1 MVIKVVTI
9 MKVNI
14 GLKIT
19 ATLPLA
25 IMKFIT
31 VVIKVVTTVEVDIGF
46 NKPYTLPLA
55 IVAQELMLTL

>member
-1 MVIKVVTI
+1 